1 MAYQN
6 PFDNPE
12 LAGDFFAKP
21 TPAKKPDSGDGFWSS
36 AGRLVSDTAVTA
48 AKGVG
53 GIIGGVGTL
62 VAGSDSGAAEF
73 GDSVSDYW
81 AERRSDKLKA
91 EQVISDTMMADKN
104 ISAWEMA
111 KHVATNPTLM
121 SGMIGES
128 IPSMAVGMGIGGLV
142 ARTMVAGGV
151 MTTAGGGL
159 TRTGSALAAGIG
171 EGAVLVPDIYENTK
185 GDIATATAGGMLLGV
200 VTNLVTPGNIG
211 AQAVRRMAGEGGEA
225 AVEGVINRT
234 VAGRVAGTVA
244 AESTQE
250 FGQEGAQALLEQ
262 YGRGE
267 ELDFAAAGK
276 QGAVGAVLGG
286 VMGAGLHPVVGDG
299 APVKPDPLETRLTDI
314 NRALEV
320 EPNNPVLMAE
330 AAAVEARIVANRYPN
345 PVNEMQAAAMEARLL
360 AERNPGNRDL
370 QDAADHTT
378 AESVLATVGPDGVRA
393 AVDAAT
399 AAADAALAE
408 APNVDSA
415 VAAFAARE
423 QASSTG
429 LTASAI
435 ATTARAVDLANTP
448 EVSETFD
455 ESTAEVVTPEQEL
468 KLREQ
473 AAKAATAEARL
484 QREIAKAKKEEIT
497 IEAPAE
503 TELETIEDSFP
514 TTEGVEAVEVQ
525 LGQTREEVF
534 ARYQPDIVAQEDI
547 IMDATRSQG
556 ERLAAQETMYRLQA
570 ERDRLAE
577 GLPSEAELQAQGS
590 GYTVQFNPDESA
602 TRGTSVHDVVA
613 PDGTVFDTYSG
624 PASLQDA
631 KATAERLSSGAV
643 TDLQGFM
650 ADTPVR
656 RNREAMIAAGFIPEV
671 ADAIEAAPDSELLA
685 SINALDTTPEFRR
698 HAYKVLE
705 ERGVTLPIDRRQ
717 FEVREEQLALAIEEL
732 RAQHPGL
739 NERSLRENARTM
751 PDDNLRRV
759 AGNASP
765 EGNFARA
772 ALAMRQG
779 RHMGN
784 VDYTRAAAAAPA
796 PASRARSIADELREA
811 AAEVAAEP
819 AGDIR
824 DVESNFTRRAQRA
837 LQDGTIEKLGRFWS
851 NLMKKPGQRALPPI
865 DTRDIAPR
873 VREAVSRGGPI
884 PQDALDTL
892 RERYN
897 AALMESA
904 RAWAAE
910 HNQPFDET
918 RWVEPIA
925 RVTTQGSG
933 RGAGFH
939 MYLRG
944 IGRSGANPYMVRPGA
959 ALAPFSADYGINA
972 VSLEDSPG
980 SADLA
985 YRFAAHIADM
995 RGIGFNSDQTLTT
1008 VNNLRRQLQ
1017 SMSADTLFGTGVIH
1031 PLTSGGG
1038 LGPQGITPQLWE
1050 DARTPTNRIGLNALR
1065 AAHSITETR
1074 GRDSRTVSSG
1084 NIFEN
1089 LSFNSRGQI
1098 IATSR
1103 PRHLG
1108 GFPEGTV
1115 VTDAMLEEAVGRENP
1130 STGHRPYAMQSGGT
1144 GGVGVAT
1151 ARLAILNNTILRAIE
1166 GNSDARIPRWVMRVA
1181 KDQGKKLDGWFFSQ
1195 APAENNI
1202 GPAITASE
1210 AADRLSGMVGEKAA
1224 RILLDGGIV
1233 SFVGTAAELTGETF
1247 STNGKVQ
1254 GATDPDGRITLVL
1267 ENLTEQNFD
1276 AVLQHEGL
1284 HSTLEAL
1291 VGTETYAKLMNKLD
1305 TLLKAG
1311 KGSNWA
1317 KAAEA
1322 RVPKNTDPGARLEE
1336 VAAYAVEQVATANAE
1351 RNPLTR
1357 WARDFMSA
1365 IRAGI
1370 IKSKLV
1376 PEALR
1381 VWAIDNL
1388 QPQDLQAL
1396 ALAGLKARAA
1406 GAGAGRRA
1414 SVARDY
1420 AGEIESLLAEHRMP
1434 ETTGPRRAEINAE
1447 IAKLRTAQRVEMD
1460 QQFANKRGYGTPI
1473 EGAVSVQ
1480 GVHFSNATRTVLDAN
1495 SYGTG
1500 ARGEEA
1506 ARLKGPENA
1515 DIRPRVHFYVDEGNG
1530 INREQGVGSVGH
1542 EVKLNNLYDIR
1553 EDKLGLRQADENAM
1567 ERAIMAA
1574 GFDGYY
1580 APNYRDMGQGVAV
1593 LLGNH
1598 SVPVEP
1604 YTGAGPTSRP
1614 VGAQRDTYADNLR
1627 ASNLPAG
1634 SMLGKEWAI
1643 AIKGSEFA
1651 TPAVTAALESRADS
1665 YVYRDD
1671 LPRFNK
1677 LRFSIAEEVKIG
1689 TDPVAPAEANSLN
1702 ILNNAARGPF
1712 ERALETFRRVI
1723 QDKHVTLRRI
1733 QQLAGVTAEQIR
1745 IDTVGA
1751 LDRLGSRLMTRQE
1764 DLVRRP
1770 LAKIENILNT
1780 AGLDPE
1786 SGRRMFD
1793 QLLID
1798 LHVKEYNEHIATI
1811 NPARYRM
1818 EGDKRVYVS
1827 GFDAEHPGSG
1837 IKTEDAQA
1845 RIASTLKAAE
1855 RGERSA
1861 MALLEAKE
1869 VYRQMIRDLQR
1880 YAVEQGLEKQETIDV
1895 WNEKFPNYTP
1905 FNRDLD
1911 LDEDLSIGTVPGSQ
1925 GFSLR
1930 TGIARRAMGSSA
1942 DIISPLVSTALFGL
1956 KTTVRGENAVVARTM
1971 LDFARQFVP
1980 NYKDA
1985 QGNWKPMWKVETIPT
2000 QRMVKKV
2007 NVYRTK
2013 MADGTM
2019 SPEFYN
2025 RAQARDY
2032 ADYQQQLW
2040 EAANP
2045 GADPQT
2051 SGIMVEQVGEGPQN
2065 RVVVQ
2070 KIPNP
2075 LGDEFTMVIPEDGE
2089 NRVIVFDKHSHDAV
2103 AIMNALKGKATSGPN
2118 AETIN
2123 KFLTIPR
2130 MFSRWVM
2137 ATSTGFNPVFS
2148 LFNAARDV
2156 QGAMISVGS
2165 DSIPGWTRA
2174 DSLAISKNFFLA
2186 AGSIWRHR
2194 GQVFRALHSNALRP
2208 AARPGSYAAWAEE
2221 AARYGGVTGVRES
2234 VADIEGAETQI
2245 RRLFG
2250 QSELDRA
2257 TRANEASDWL
2267 SAGNGMVVKIGDT
2280 FARFG
2285 EGETKVL
2292 GLGWISRNVVSA
2304 TARLNEAAELATRTA
2319 VFKAATEKFML
2330 DGKSEEEAKTLAA
2343 NISKNVSTNFNRRG
2357 NLSSTINQLFPF
2369 FNAATQGSARIAETL
2384 FEKKTYSITKNGAVE
2399 LDQRTKLTP
2408 YGKVVIGALVGVG
2421 GLQAALLAL
2430 AGFDDDEPP
2439 SHIKDRAFIIPLGA
2453 GGDYVAIP
2461 MPHGFNTLVNFGRE
2475 LADAAIH
2482 PEKAGQHI
2490 ASALWQAPAFNPF
2503 GSAGN
2508 VLTDFSPAIIDPM
2521 ASLYMNEDAFGRP
2534 IAKEDPD
2541 PANPTPGFTRAKEGA
2556 SNFSRRLAEGLN
2568 SITGGNEDQK
2578 GVLSP
2583 TPDQIDFALGVIGG
2597 GVGREVMKA
2606 GTAVGT
2612 ATSAALGEEV
2622 EAIPTHKLP
2631 LIGRLYGDINE
2642 PVAVRSKMFN
2652 IRQELNEKHA
2662 RYKGLRERG
2671 DTVAADSF
2679 WDENPELALR
2689 DDFERFVRQDAKQ
2702 RKNRALARNADELSE
2717 VNRITGEQDEKI
2729 ADLLQRYRELKD

>member
-6 PFDNPE
+6 PFDE
-12 LAGDFFAKP
+12 EFFAQRVA
-21 TPAKKPDSGDGFWSS
+21 TPSPKKDKGSAFGDIGASFGEG
-36 AGRLVSDTAVTA
+36 AGQLVR
-48 AKGVG
+48 
-53 GIIGGVGTL
+53 GVGTL
-62 VAGSDSGAAEF
+62 LGGSDSAVAEL
-73 GDSVSDYW
+73 GQSTVDYWSERKSDQLKASEQELGTMMQDDSAGMLDVAGRVVSDP
-81 AERRSDKLKA
+81 RL
-91 EQVISDTMMADKN
+91 MASMVAS
-104 ISAWEMA
+104 SA
-111 KHVATNPTLM
+111 
-121 SGMIGES
+121 
-128 IPSMAVGMGIGGLV
+128 PSMAVGMGAGGLV
-142 ARTMVAGGV
+142 ARTMAAGGV

-159 TRTGSALAAGIG
+159 TRAGSALAAGVG

-185 GDIATATAGGMLLGV
+185 GDIATATVGGMLLGV

-225 AVEGVINRT
+225 AVEGVISRT

-244 AESTQE
+244 AEGSQE
-250 FGQEGAQALLEQ
+250 FIQEGGQALLEQ
-262 YGRGE
+262 YGRDE
-267 ELDFAAAGK
+267 ALDFAAAGK

-314 NRALEV
+314 NRALEA

-345 PVNEMQAAAMEARLL
+345 PANEMQAVAMEARLL

-378 AESVLATVGPDGVRA
+378 AEVVLATVGPDGVRA

-408 APNVDSA
+408 APDVDSA

-423 QASSTG
+423 QASSVG
-429 LTASAI
+429 LTAKAI
-435 ATTARAVDLANTP
+435 VNVNDGLDLANTQ

-455 ESTAEVVTPEQEL
+455 ESTAEIVTPEQEL
-468 KLREQ
+468 KLRER

-503 TELETIEDSFP
+503 NTEGTFP
-514 TTEGVEAVEVQ
+514 TTEGIESDTVSMGA
-525 LGQTREEVF
+525 TREEVF
-534 ARYQPDIVAQEDI
+534 ARFAPEISAQEAIVNDVESPLGLRDI
-547 IMDATRSQG
+547 ARGRAAALRSK
-556 ERLAAQETMYRLQA
+556 
-570 ERDRLAE
+570 RDRLAE
-577 GLPSEAELQAQGS
+577 GLPTEAEL
-590 GYTVQFNPDESA
+590 GYRPVFNPDESA
-602 TRGTSVHDVVA
+602 SRGTSVYDVVG
-613 PDGTVFDTYSG
+613 PDGRVFDTYAG
-624 PASLQDA
+624 PAALQDA

-643 TDLQGFM
+643 TDLQDAV

-656 RNREAMIAAGFIPEV
+656 RNREAMVAAGFIPEV
-671 ADAIEAAPDSELLA
+671 ADAIEGAPDDELLA

-705 ERGVTLPIDRRQ
+705 ERGVDLPIGRQQ
-717 FEVREEQLALAIEEL
+717 FEVREEQLARGLAEFLGNNTAGNERTVRERLRTLPESEL
-732 RAQHPGL
+732 RRMAQSADATGAL
-739 NERSLRENARTM
+739 AR
-751 PDDNLRRV
+751 V
-759 AGNASP
+759 G
-765 EGNFARA
+765 
-772 ALAMRQG
+772 LAMRQG

-784 VDYTRAAAAAPA
+784 VDHAPA
-796 PASRARSIADELREA
+796 QTASRTRTIADELREA
-811 AAEVAAEP
+811 AQEVAAEP
-819 AGDIR
+819 AGETYE
-824 DVESNFTRRAQRA
+824 VESNFRRRAERA
-837 LQDGTIEKLGRFWS
+837 MQDGTLDKLGRFWK
-851 NLMKKPGQRALPPI
+851 NLMSKPGQRTLPPI
-865 DTRDIAPR
+865 DTSDLVGATRA
-873 VREAVSRGGPI
+873 AVSSGRGI
-884 PQDALDTL
+884 PQHTIDALV
-892 RERYN
+892 ERYN
-897 AALMESA
+897 AALKSA
-904 RAWAAE
+904 AQVWARE
-910 HNQPFDET
+910 HNQPFDES
-918 RWVEPIA
+918 RWVDPIINA
-925 RVTTQGSG
+925 SAQGAG
-933 RGAGFH
+933 RGAGFS
-939 MYLRG
+939 LNVRG
-944 IGRSGANPYMVRPGA
+944 IGRNGANPYMVRPGSPA
-959 ALAPFSADYGINA
+959 AHFSADFSIHASSLSNA
-972 VSLEDSPG
+972 PG

-985 YRFAAHIADM
+985 YRFAAHVADL
-995 RGIGFNSDQTLTT
+995 RGAPFYADSILST

-1017 SMSADTLFGTGVIH
+1017 SMSADTLFGSGVIH
-1031 PLTSGGG
+1031 PLEGQRTSGNY
-1038 LGPQGITPQLWE
+1038 QGMPVDLWVE
-1050 DARTPTNRIGLNALR
+1050 ARTPTRRIGLNALR
-1065 AAHSITETR
+1065 AAHSITENR
-1074 GRDSRTVSSG
+1074 QMSGRTLSSG

-1089 LSFNSRGQI
+1089 LVFDRRGNI
-1098 IATSR
+1098 VAASA
-1103 PRHLG
+1103 PRHAG
-1108 GFPEGTV
+1108 GFAEGTV
-1115 VTDAMLEEAVGRENP
+1115 VTEEMLQRAVGSTNP
-1130 STGHRPYAMQSGGT
+1130 STGYAPYAQNSGGT
-1144 GGVGVAT
+1144 GGVGAAT
-1151 ARLAILNNTILRAIE
+1151 ARLGILNNTILREIE
-1166 GNSDARIPRWVMRVA
+1166 GNSDATIPTWISRIAQAEGRR
-1181 KDQGKKLDGWFFSQ
+1181 LDGWFFSK
-1195 APAENNI
+1195 APE
-1202 GPAITASE
+1202 GFDTESITAAE

-1224 RILLDGGIV
+1224 RILLDSGIIT
-1233 SFVGTAAELTGETF
+1233 FVDTVAELTGETF
-1247 STNGKVQ
+1247 SSNGKVQ
-1254 GATDPDGRITLVL
+1254 GATDPDGRVTLVL
-1267 ENLTEQNFD
+1267 NNLTQQNFD

-1284 HSTLEAL
+1284 HSTLENL
-1291 VGTETYAKLMNKLD
+1291 VGADTYAKLMAKLD

-1311 KGSNWA
+1311 KGTNWA

-1322 RVPKNTDPGARLEE
+1322 RVPNNTPAGQRLEE
-1336 VAAYAVEQVATANAE
+1336 VAAYAVEIAAQAGVDP
-1351 RNPLTR
+1351 NPLTR

-1365 IRAGI
+1365 IRAAI

-1604 YTGAGPTSRP
+1604 YSGAGPTSRP
-1614 VGAQRDTYADNLR
+1614 ASEQRDTYADNLR
-1627 ASNLPAG
+1627 ASKLPAG

-1651 TPAVTAALESRADS
+1651 TDAVNAALAERAEQRL
-1665 YVYRDD
+1665 YRDD
-1671 LPRFNK
+1671 LPRLNK
-1677 LRFSIAEEVKIG
+1677 RRFSIAEEVKVG
-1689 TDPVAPAEANSLN
+1689 TEPVSPATPNEFNVISN
-1702 ILNNAARGPF
+1702 RGRKAF
-1712 ERALETFRRVI
+1712 ERAIEGFRSAI

-1751 LDRLGSRLMTRQE
+1751 LDRLGSRLMSQQE
-1764 DLVRRP
+1764 ELVRRP
-1770 LAKIENILNT
+1770 LAKIENILNR
-1780 AGLDPE
+1780 AGIEGDAGRHSLD
-1786 SGRRMFD
+1786 R
-1793 QLLID
+1793 LLID
-1798 LHVKEYNEHIATI
+1798 LHVKEYNAHIATI

-1818 EGDKRVYVS
+1818 EGGKRVYVS

-1837 IKTEDAQA
+1837 ITDEEAQA
-1845 RIASTLKAAE
+1845 RIVSLLKAAE
-1855 RGERSA
+1855 RGEKTA
-1861 MALLEAKE
+1861 LALLEAKD
-1869 VYRQMIRDLQR
+1869 VYRQMISDLQT
-1880 YAVEQGLEKQETIDV
+1880 YAVERGLEKQETIDS

-1905 FNRDLD
+1905 FNRELD
-1911 LDEDLSIGTVPGSQ
+1911 LDENLSIGTVPGSQ

-1930 TGIARRAMGSSA
+1930 AGIARRAMGSAA
-1942 DIISPLVSTALFGL
+1942 DIVSPLVSTTLFGL

-1971 LDFARQFVP
+1971 LNFAREFVP
-1980 NYKDA
+1980 NYMDA
-1985 QGNWKPMWKVETIPT
+1985 GGNWKPMWKVETIPT
-2000 QRMVKKV
+2000 QRVLKKV

-2013 MADGTM
+2013 MADGQM

-2025 RAQARDY
+2025 REQARDY

-2040 EAANP
+2040 EQMNP
-2045 GADPQT
+2045 DADPNT
-2051 SGIMVEQVGEGPQN
+2051 SGIIVQQEGDGPQN

-2103 AIMNALKGKATSGPN
+2103 AIMNALKGRATSGPN

-2123 KFLTIPR
+2123 RALLLPR

-2156 QGAMISVGS
+2156 QGAMISIGS
-2165 DSIPGWTRA
+2165 DKVPGWTAA
-2174 DSLAISKNFFLA
+2174 DSLAIGRNFFSA

-2194 GQVFRALHSNALRP
+2194 GQVFRAMHSNGTRP
-2208 AARPGSYAAWAEE
+2208 SPKPGSYAAWAEE
-2221 AARYGGVTGVRES
+2221 ATRYGGVTGVRDS
-2234 VADIEGAETQI
+2234 VVDIDGAETQI

-2250 QSELDRA
+2250 QAEVARIPRPNETHDQLTNLDGA
-2257 TRANEASDWL
+2257 L
-2267 SAGNGMVVKIGDT
+2267 VKIGDA

-2285 EGETKVL
+2285 EGETKVM

-2319 VFKAATEKFML
+2319 VFKAVTEKHML
-2330 DGKSEEEAKTLAA
+2330 AGKSEVEAKTLAA
-2343 NISKNVSTNFNRRG
+2343 NIAKNVSTNFNRRG
-2357 NLSSTINQLFPF
+2357 NLSSTINQLYPF
-2369 FNAATQGSARIAETL
+2369 FNAATQGTARIAETL
-2384 FEKKTYSITKNGAVE
+2384 FEKETYKVDKNGVVAV
-2399 LDQRTKLTP
+2399 DQRTKMTP
-2408 YGKVVIGALVGVG
+2408 YGKIVVGALASIG
-2421 GLQAALLAL
+2421 GLQAALLAI

-2439 SHIKDRAFIIPLGA
+2439 AHIKDRAFIIPLGF
-2453 GGDYVAIP
+2453 GGDYIAIP
-2461 MPHGFNTLVNFGRE
+2461 MPHGFNTLVNFGRNM
-2475 LADAAIH
+2475 ADATIN
-2482 PEKAGQHI
+2482 PEKAGSYI

-2508 VLTDFSPAIIDPM
+2508 VATDFLPAIVDP
-2521 ASLYMNEDAFGRP
+2521 AISLYMNEDAFGRP
-2534 IAKEDPD
+2534 IAKENPD

-2556 SNFSRRLAEGLN
+2556 SPFSRRLAEGLN
-2568 SITGGNEDQK
+2568 SISGGNEDQK

-2583 TPDQIDFALGVIGG
+2583 TPDQIDFVIGIAGG
-2597 GVGREVMKA
+2597 GVGRELIKA
-2606 GTAVGT
+2606 GTVATNAV
-2612 ATSAALGEEV
+2612 SASMGNETES
-2622 EAIPTHKLP
+2622 IPTHKLP

-2642 PVAVRSKMFN
+2642 PVALRSKMFN
-2652 IRQELNEKHA
+2652 LRQEINEKYA

-2702 RKNRALARNADELSE
+2702 RKNRALARSAEELSE
-2717 VNRITGEQDEKI
+2717 VNRITSEQDEKI